1 MILSYARHFPL
12 FNFVIWLYH
21 VVFPTILTN
30 FPPPPPPPPPHK
42 PFSVAIAKLLKDSMI
57 LPVQELPLSLLRK
70 QFGALLLL
78 QN

>member
-1 MILSYARHFPL
+1 MRAIFHFLILFFGCIML
-12 FNFVIWLYH
+12 FFLPFLPISL
-21 VVFPTILTN
+21 
-30 FPPPPPPPPPHK
+30 PPPPPPPPHK